1 MNLNTLDSC
10 EFLAMRTL
18 TCLKNDMKRMYRHKE
33 SPTIADGLNYL
44 NRKTD
49 DAIFSLLCSVG
60 SSVQSADSDFIKL
73 EFARRCLREVKN
85 DS

>member
-18 TCLKNDMKRMYRHKE
+18 KCLKNDLTRLYRHKK

>member
-10 EFLAMRTL
+10 EFLAMRAL
-18 TCLKNDMKRMYRHKE
+18 TCLKNDMKQMYRHKE

-49 DAIFSLLCSVG
+49 DAIFSFCG
-60 SSVQSADSDFIKL
+60 SCPGVQEAPDP
-73 EFARRCLREVKN
+73 
-85 DS
+85 